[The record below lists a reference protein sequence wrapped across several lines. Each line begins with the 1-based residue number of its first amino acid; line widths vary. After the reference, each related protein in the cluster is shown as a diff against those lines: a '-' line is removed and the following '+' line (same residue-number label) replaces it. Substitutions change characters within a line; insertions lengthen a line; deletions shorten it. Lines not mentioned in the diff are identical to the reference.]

1 MPFAPQDLKRAHKS
15 RPLGVIFFAL
25 GLLSRV
31 EDSGVDSAL
40 LLRVTSELGLPE
52 AACRAAILRMRR
64 EGMLLSERD
73 GRRARYSIAL
83 PVAAMQQ
90 RWNDYFR
97 AGPPAWNGVFA
108 GLLHDFSEADRPRR
122 DALRRA
128 AKLAGYG
135 LLRPGLLISPDDR
148 WSQLSERFAVDE
160 HAGRILRIG
169 LTLAIKDARKLAGEL
184 WQLDMLAG
192 RYRQIA
198 ADTRTR
204 LADAL
209 DTARAPGSAA
219 LRQLHALS
227 GPIYDAVTQDPALPK
242 PLLPDEWPAEELGA
256 ALVAVNQQLGPAA
269 VEYVRN
275 LAHNRT
281 L

>member
-1 MPFAPQDLKRAHKS
+1 VPPTASDEGS
-15 RPLGVIFFAL
+15 LGIWPA
-25 GLLSRV
+25 S
-31 EDSGVDSAL
+31 
-40 LLRVTSELGLPE
+40 
-52 AACRAAILRMRR
+52 RAAILRLRR

-73 GRRARYSIAL
+73 GRRARYSVAR
-83 PVAAMQQ
+83 PVAAVQQ

-122 DALRRA
+122 DGLRRA

-148 WSQLSERFAVDE
+148 WSQLSERFTVDE

-169 LTLAIKDARKLAGEL
+169 LTLAIKDARKLAAEL
-184 WQLDMLAG
+184 WQLDALAD

-209 DTARAPGSAA
+209 DTASAPGSPA

-227 GPIYDAVTQDPALPK
+227 RPIYDAVAQDPALPE

-269 VEYVRN
+269 VEHVRN